1 MKNTLF
7 LKSYLCWILIPIF
20 ILATTT
26 SCEEEPPAP
35 TETELTRIPD
45 ITVDLPLDSG
55 KIGLTI
61 DTREIVRK
69 QQTAATIELEFQ
81 NSLLNNL
88 WASQSIDPLTH
99 LTLFSWP
106 AASLTADQIEEL
118 KDGTAVR
125 ILVMNQNDQIVVDR
139 SESTAI
145 FDGSNRVLE
154 LGNDQ
159 DLAPPTSGE
168 VFDFA
173 PDVRYILVNR
183 ATGQVLR
190 FILEPGIYESY
201 HLVDFDPNEILANN
215 EVQEFVFGDTGNGS
229 SFKIYHQVYQNV
241 PNMQTMAHTISG
253 AYQDFT
259 VYPDGAASATTQNRF
274 SIVKRADGFIQ
285 IKSGH
290 NKYVVA
296 GTRDNKVYP
305 VGINSEDH
313 RAHWKPIA
321 ASIEW
326 TIEDLGSKF
335 NAPVLPQAKMQFAF
349 TEEIR
354 NCSDAIATAQIGQ
367 ERSQTFSMTVSQE
380 ESLQLFSGQSFTQSY
395 GAEVTASGEFYG
407 VGGSVTATAN
417 ISHTVDQNIT
427 STSTQGQSQTSSE
440 TIKIST
446 VRSIEVPP
454 RTSVKA
460 YDVIQ
465 YYDEISVPFVQRLR
479 LKAKNNMN
487 DASIPGEAIKDQLSA
502 PFFGGI
508 ITEVGSDYVEITIK
522 GKAKFNSWGV
532 VKRNLEDGD
541 PCGK

>member
-1 MKNTLF
+1 MKNTF
-7 LKSYLCWILIPIF
+7 FPKSYLFWILIPIF
-20 ILATTT
+20 IFATTT

-35 TETELTRIPD
+35 TETELTRIANID
-45 ITVDLPLDSG
+45 IDLPLDSG
-55 KIGLTI
+55 KVGLTI

-69 QQTAATIELEFQ
+69 QESASSIELQFQ
-81 NSLLNNL
+81 NSLLSNL
-88 WASQSIDPLTH
+88 DGSLSIDPLTH

-106 AASLTADQIEEL
+106 AASLSADQITEL

-125 ILVMNQNDQIVVDR
+125 ISVKNQNDQIVVDR

-159 DLAPPTSGE
+159 DLAPPVSGE

-173 PDVRYILVNR
+173 PNVRYILVNR
-183 ATGQVLR
+183 ETGQVLR

-201 HLVDFDPNEILANN
+201 HLVDFDPNEVLANN

-229 SFKIYHQVYQNV
+229 SFKIYHQVFQNV
-241 PNMQTMAHTISG
+241 PDMQTMAHTISG

-259 VYPDGAASATTQNRF
+259 VYPDGAASATTKNRF
-274 SIVKRADGFIQ
+274 SIVKRADGFIH

-290 NKYVVA
+290 NRYVVA
-296 GTRDNKVYP
+296 GTRDNKAYP
-305 VGINSEDH
+305 VGTNSEDR

-321 ASIEW
+321 TSIEW

-354 NCSDAIATAQIGQ
+354 NCSEATATAQIGQ

-380 ESLQLFSGQSFTQSY
+380 ESLQLFTGQSFTQSY
-395 GAEVTASGEFYG
+395 GAEVTASGQFYG

-417 ISHTVDQNIT
+417 ISHTLNQNIT

-487 DASIPGEAIKDQLSA
+487 DASIAGEAIKDQLSA

>member
-1 MKNTLF
+1 MKNTF
-7 LKSYLCWILIPIF
+7 FPKSYLFWILIPIF
-20 ILATTT
+20 ILASTT

-35 TETELTRIPD
+35 TETELTRIAD
-45 ITVDLPLDSG
+45 IDIDLPLDSG
-55 KIGLTI
+55 KVGLTI

-69 QQTAATIELEFQ
+69 QESASSIELQFQ
-81 NSLLNNL
+81 NSLLSNL
-88 WASQSIDPLTH
+88 DGSLSIDPLTH

-106 AASLTADQIEEL
+106 AASLSADQITEL

-125 ILVMNQNDQIVVDR
+125 ISVKNQNDQIVVDR

-159 DLAPPTSGE
+159 DLAPPSTGE
-168 VFDFA
+168 NFDFA

-183 ATGQVLR
+183 ETGQVLR

-201 HLVDFDPNEILANN
+201 HLVDFDPNEVLANN
-215 EVQEFVFGDTGNGS
+215 EVQEFVFGDIGNGS
-229 SFKIYHQVYQNV
+229 SFKIYHQIFQNV
-241 PNMQTMAHTISG
+241 PDMQTMTHTISG
-253 AYQDFT
+253 NAQTFT
-259 VYPDGAASATTQNRF
+259 VAPDATSTATTQNRF
-274 SIVKRADGFIQ
+274 SIVKRADGFIN
-285 IKSGH
+285 IRSGH
-290 NKYVVA
+290 GQYIVA
-296 GTRDNKVYP
+296 GTRDNKAYP
-305 VGINSEDH
+305 IGTNSEDH
-313 RAHWKPIA
+313 RGHWRPIA

-354 NCSDAIATAQIGQ
+354 NCSEATATAKIGQ

-395 GAEVTASGEFYG
+395 GAEVTASGQFYG
-407 VGGSVTATAN
+407 VGGSATATAN
-417 ISHTVDQNIT
+417 ISHTVNQNIT
-427 STSTQGQSQTSSE
+427 STNTQGQSQTSSE

-479 LKAKNNMN
+479 LKAKNNNN
-487 DASIPGEAIKDQLSA
+487 DVSIAGEAIKDQLSA